1 MKFDRISSV
10 LFVDDSVD
18 FQHIVSRLL
27 QRLSLDCTVASDG
40 EEARMLLADR
50 DFDVLI
56 TDFRMPRMNG
66 VQLLNWCRANGK
78 HLPVVLMSA
87 NADLL
92 ASEVIALGD
101 CCATLM
107 MKPFSLA
114 ALQAALGAA
123 DSRSHHDHCVH
134 RTSKLSEM
142 SE

>member
-92 ASEVIALGD
+92 ASE
-101 CCATLM
+101 
-107 MKPFSLA
+107 
-114 ALQAALGAA
+114 
-123 DSRSHHDHCVH
+123 
-134 RTSKLSEM
+134 
-142 SE
+142 